1 MIAVSTAAVTMD
13 GIDPAILIPAAC
25 LLVGLVLGLT
35 LGLNVHRR
43 EMERKDRRILW
54 LTNHL
59 DRVCGFIDADTDTK
73 PRACTPVE
81 VPE

>member
-1 MIAVSTAAVTMD
+1 MMAVATAAVAID
-13 GIDPAILIPAAC
+13 GLDPV
-25 LLVGLVLGLT
+25 LLVPMVCVIVGLVLGLT
-35 LGLNVHRR
+35 LGLTMHRR

-73 PRACTPVE
+73 PRTCTAVK

>member
-1 MIAVSTAAVTMD
+1 MFEVATAAVAMD
-13 GIDPAILIPAAC
+13 GIDPALLIPAAC
-25 LLVGLVLGLT
+25 LLVGLALGLT
-35 LGLNVHRR
+35 LGLTMHRR

-59 DRVCGFIDADTDTK
+59 DRVCGFIGPDADTN

>member
-1 MIAVSTAAVTMD
+1 MIAVSTAAVSMD
-13 GIDPAILIPAAC
+13 GLDPVLLIPTVC
-25 LLVGLVLGLT
+25 LLAGLVLGLM
-35 LGLNVHRR
+35 LGLTVHRR

-59 DRVCGFIDADTDTK
+59 DRVCGFLDADTDTK
-73 PRACTPVE
+73 PRACIPVE